1 MYELDCP
8 LSENQPFDKW
18 KEKTT
23 PSIYLVMSTIN
34 ARTLALINSLSTGR
48 VSPKFHVTFDLSI
61 TTTNGIDVNIFPP
74 SYWQAMCGFIKGK
87 RSMFVHYEQYDPS
100 STSIY
105 SSDKGCTTRENVPEP
120 EEHSAPPQVKEYDT

>member
-1 MYELDCP
+1 
-8 LSENQPFDKW
+8 
-18 KEKTT
+18 
-23 PSIYLVMSTIN
+23 MSPIH
-34 ARTLALINSLSTGR
+34 ASKLALVLILSTGR
-48 VSPKFHVTFDLSI
+48 VSLHFHVEFDASF
-61 TTTNGIDVNIFPP
+61 TTINDHDGNLVPP